1 MQLLWLN
8 LFSSLRKPGICISRL
23 YYHFLYVTI
32 GLYIKEAC
40 LHNLC
45 MNCASFDRA
54 SWLAQPQEGRKI
66 WKVLNLGKVDWHN
79 LLEQF
84 FLKYQRL
91 ILLYY
96 FHQKILKGK
105 TAIFKSCK
113 LVLWL
118 NFFSSLRKSG
128 ICISRLYFCFL
139 DFTFYLYIKQAR
151 FHNLCMNRALFD
163 RVN

>member
-54 SWLAQPQEGRKI
+54 SWTSTTP
-66 WKVLNLGKVDWHN
+66 
-79 LLEQF
+79 
-84 FLKYQRL
+84 
-91 ILLYY
+91 
-96 FHQKILKGK
+96 KGK
-105 TAIFKSCK
+105 KKLKSIKFGKSRLTQSVGTIFSHISTTNFAILFSSGNFKRETAIFKSCK

-118 NFFSSLRKSG
+118 NFFSSLRKS
-128 ICISRLYFCFL
+128 
-139 DFTFYLYIKQAR
+139 AN
-151 FHNLCMNRALFD
+151 HMP
-163 RVN
+163 